1 MFKQDLLDFLLF
13 VENNYE
19 LDEWYLTDFK
29 DINISNLYY
38 ETGYSMLIDCC
49 EVWIEHPQFTEE
61 IIDIISTIRNIIS
74 TNTFPD
80 IFVSNKQKILTIYS
94 DTDNRVLN
102 WHVKMYEDKDI
113 ELDLMNTS
121 IKNGIANERRMFSEL
136 FKNSNIK
143 WFC

>member
-19 LDEWYLTDFK
+19 LDEWHLTDFK
-29 DINISNLYY
+29 DENVDNTNY
-38 ETGYSMLIDCC
+38 ETGYFMLVDCF
-49 EVWIEHPQFTEE
+49 EVWIDYPQFTEE

-80 IFVSNKQKILTIYS
+80 IFVSNKQKIPTIYS

-121 IKNGIANERRMFSEL
+121 IKNEIANERRMFSEL

>member
-19 LDEWYLTDFK
+19 LDEWHLTDFK
-29 DINISNLYY
+29 DENVDNTNY
-38 ETGYSMLIDCC
+38 ETGYFMLVDCF
-49 EVWIEHPQFTEE
+49 EVWIDYPQFTEE

-121 IKNGIANERRMFSEL
+121 IKNEIANERRMFSEL

>member
-19 LDEWYLTDFK
+19 LDEWHLSDFK

-61 IIDIISTIRNIIS
+61 MIIIISSIRNIIS
-74 TNTFPD
+74 TNTFLG

-121 IKNGIANERRMFSEL
+121 IKNEIANERRMFSEL

>member
-1 MFKQDLLDFLLF
+1 
-13 VENNYE
+13 
-19 LDEWYLTDFK
+19 
-29 DINISNLYY
+29 
-38 ETGYSMLIDCC
+38 MLIDCC

>member
-29 DINISNLYY
+29 DENVDNTNY
-38 ETGYSMLIDCC
+38 ETGYFMLVDCF
-49 EVWIEHPQFTEE
+49 EVWIDYPQFTEE

-121 IKNGIANERRMFSEL
+121 IKNEIANERRMFSEL